1 MAGVPY
7 RTPIECVVAVGT
19 QLAVVEHTGC
29 FLTWAM
35 DHVAPRAAKTVV
47 FAHGRI
53 LPRGGE
59 TRRTVTLIAN
69 ILAGSICKKQL
80 FFERTAGD
88 VHVKRVVHMLEAAA
102 PTNALWKQYYKQ
114 HWLTYAVLNNAR
126 LRPLFA
132 AELATAIVLFR
143 ANVRHAAKN
152 ECFLSLPFLP
162 REVQWHIMTFV

>member
-47 FAHGRI
+47 FGHGRI

-59 TRRTVTLIAN
+59 TRRTVTIIAN

-80 FFERTAGD
+80 FFERTA

-102 PTNALWKQYYKQ
+102 PTNAIWKQYYKQ

-143 ANVRHAAKN
+143 ANVRHA
-152 ECFLSLPFLP
+152 LSQTVLPFLP